1 MKSIALLMKR
11 WLKMDCEVFLEQ
23 SALFDFRDIA
33 FYEAQFTLSIEKS
46 RENVHG
52 MVDEIIA
59 GLEFMPSRYPEREY
73 GFTDALRRVFPI
85 GKYSAFYWID
95 EEEATVHVER
105 VLHSQADFS
114 RIHFGN

>member
-1 MKSIALLMKR
+1 
-11 WLKMDCEVFLEQ
+11 MDCEVFLEQ
-23 SALFDFRDIA
+23 SARFDFRDIA